1 MDGGNGEMSVLRIV
15 GGRPLRGS
23 VDVAGSKNA
32 ALAILASV
40 PLVDGTIELSNVPDI
55 SDIRIKLALLR
66 QLGVQSEFSGGNL
79 TIQTAGLKAA
89 ELPEEEVRKI
99 RTGFYMLGPL
109 TMRLGKVQLP
119 MPGGCKI
126 GARPVDFHLKGLR
139 ALGVQIETVGGSYV
153 SEAEGVAGCEIYLD
167 APSAGATQHLL
178 ATATLVPGNTI
189 IQNASVEPEVVS
201 LAGFLTA
208 AGAKIEGAGTSTITI
223 VGVERLEACRFRIPA
238 DRMQAGTYLQA
249 AAITGGDI
257 TCRGIL
263 PEEQTAL
270 VNKLREAGFH
280 SEEGNDW
287 VRVWSEGR
295 GRGIRVKTMPYPGFP
310 TDIQQP
316 MAALLCVCEGPSS
329 IEETIYESRI
339 GHIDELQR
347 MGANIRVEGRSTLID
362 GVDKLNGATVV
373 ASDLRAGAALCLA
386 AFAAQGETVIKN
398 VHYIDRGYQNLEENF
413 TKLGGQIERLAEE
426 EWFRMTG
433 AVSSK

>member
-1 MDGGNGEMSVLRIV
+1 MDGGNGEMNVLRIV
-15 GGRPLRGS
+15 GGSPLKGN

-40 PLVDGTIELSNVPDI
+40 PLVDGRVELTNVPDI
-55 SDIRIKLALLR
+55 SDIRIKLALLN
-66 QLGVQSEFSGGNL
+66 QLGVESVFEGDRL
-79 TIQTAGLKAA
+79 TLDTAGLKQA

-139 ALGVQIETVGGSYV
+139 ALGVQIETVAGTYV
-153 SEAEGVAGCEIYLD
+153 SEVEGVDGCEIYLD

-178 ATATLVPGNTI
+178 ATATLVPGNTV

-201 LAGFLTA
+201 LATFLTA

-223 VGVERLEACRFRIPA
+223 AGVDRLESCRFRIPA
-238 DRMQAGTYLQA
+238 DRMQAGTYLLA
-249 AAITGGDI
+249 GAITGGDV

-270 VNKLREAGFH
+270 VNKLREAGFN

-287 VRVWSEGR
+287 VRVWAEGR

-316 MAALLCVCEGPSS
+316 MSALLCLCDGPSS

-339 GHIDELQR
+339 GHVDELRR

-362 GVDKLNGATVV
+362 GVENLTGATVV

-398 VHYIDRGYQNLEENF
+398 VHYIDRGYQNLERNF
-413 TKLGGQIERLAEE
+413 AQLGGQIERLAEG
-426 EWFRMTG
+426 EWLKATG
-433 AVSSK
+433 SVSS